1 MRLPLFIEMRHK
13 NVLVIGGG
21 SVGTSRVKKFLSAGA
36 NITVLSLDFS
46 DELKELRA
54 EGKIKLVKRDAFDRE
69 ILEAFISKSDL
80 VVVALN
86 TQALNDRVIELS
98 KKHNTLV
105 NLTNDADE
113 TEVVVPFEARVG
125 NLRIAMTSEGKS
137 GIVVREALRKTVN
150 YLSKDREIHDLFNLM
165 YYLKKHMKEAGIPI
179 DIRMKLYFEVFNDK
193 EFKTLV
199 SEGKCKAAKE
209 RLEKIVEAKTR

>member
-1 MRLPLFIEMRHK
+1 MRLPLFIEMQHK
-13 NVLVIGGG
+13 NVLVIGGP
-21 SVGTSRVKKFLSAGA
+21 VGTSRVKKFLSAGA

-54 EGKIKLVKRDAFDRE
+54 EGKIKLVKGDAFDRE
-69 ILEAFISKSDL
+69 ILEALISKSDL

-86 TQALNDRVIELS
+86 TQALNDRVIGLS

-113 TEVVVPFEARVG
+113 TEVVIPFEARVG
-125 NLRIAMTSEGKS
+125 SLRIAMTSEGKS

-150 YLSKDREIHDLFNLM
+150 YLSKDREIHDLFNLI
-165 YYLKKHMKEAGIPI
+165 YYLKRYMKEAGIPI
-179 DIRMKLYFEVFNDK
+179 DIRMKLYFKVFND
-193 EFKTLV
+193 EQFKTLV
-199 SEGKCKAAKE
+199 SEGKCEAAKS